1 MSVLR
6 VALVGA
12 GGKGRQH
19 LGNVRNLE
27 GVEIAAIC
35 DPVEK
40 LREAV
45 AEEFGAPGRYAS
57 IEDMLGSE
65 NLDAAFVATPAHI
78 NAIAALPCLQAGVN
92 TFLEKPPGLSL
103 EETRGLHEA
112 AARSGA
118 QGMVGWNRRFE
129 PVIRNAVEEIRG
141 NGPIVQLVGE
151 FHKNM
156 TRLEDL
162 NRFPEHLLDNFL
174 WETPIHAIDLVRF
187 LGGAEV
193 VEVHSVVRRA
203 VHDHKDVHAALV
215 LFANGCVAQL
225 TFNMTST
232 PRLERYEIHG
242 RDVCA
247 YIERE
252 GVVVFKDGETR
263 PVSKDGP
270 DGTELEDRFFI
281 ECIREGREIGLP
293 AANLDEAVK
302 TMALGQR
309 IMDGL
314 IED

>member
-1 MSVLR
+1 MSAVR

-19 LGNVRNLE
+19 LGNVKDLE

-35 DPVEK
+35 DPVEE
-40 LREAV
+40 LRVAV
-45 AEEFGAPGRYAS
+45 AEEFNAPGRYAS

-65 NLDAAFVATPAHI
+65 DLDAAFVATPAHI

-103 EETRGLHEA
+103 EETQGLQA
-112 AARSGA
+112 AAVRSGA

-129 PVIRNAVEEIRG
+129 PMIQNAVEEIQRR
-141 NGPIVQLVGE
+141 GPIVQLVGE

-156 TRLEDL
+156 TRLENL

-187 LGGAEV
+187 LGAAEV

-203 VHDHKDVHAALV
+203 CHDHKDVHAALV

-225 TFNMTST
+225 SFNMTST

-242 RDVCA
+242 RDICA

-252 GVVVFKDGETR
+252 GVMIFQDGETR
-263 PVSKDGP
+263 PVSEEGP
-270 DGTELEDRFFI
+270 DGTAREDHYFI
-281 ECIREGREIGLP
+281 ECIEAGREIALP